1 MQRHLPGPA
10 TMVSPITFYFDETF
24 TDVTSSS
31 GFPNTLDTFTP
42 ANPGANGHNN
52 TSATG
57 TNVPT
62 GTVPS
67 TYNFASGNG
76 LTGSVDL
83 SALNAEL
90 AAAKATIPMLNSVD
104 NPNASFGRID
114 LGASFSDGS
123 IDKSMHLSDKGFGVS
138 GDISA
143 TASSASDGG
152 TFTIT
157 LQNTGLTVIDFDV
170 AAGKDITVSNY
181 NLVIDGPA
189 GAHALLR
196 VPDGSSFLTSQGN
209 VLAGNGGIG
218 LKAIIIA
225 TLNTVEETHFSIQN
239 SVINGIGAV
248 PYGRD
253 PSARRTNTRR

>member
-143 TASSASDGG
+143 TASSGCTIRSPSKRCRRSSASVCKRAK
-152 TFTIT
+152 TRTPR
-157 LQNTGLTVIDFDV
+157 
-170 AAGKDITVSNY
+170 S
-181 NLVIDGPA
+181 
-189 GAHALLR
+189 
-196 VPDGSSFLTSQGN
+196 
-209 VLAGNGGIG
+209 
-218 LKAIIIA
+218 KAPMR
-225 TLNTVEETHFSIQN
+225 SM
-239 SVINGIGAV
+239 
-248 PYGRD
+248 
-253 PSARRTNTRR
+253 TNWHK